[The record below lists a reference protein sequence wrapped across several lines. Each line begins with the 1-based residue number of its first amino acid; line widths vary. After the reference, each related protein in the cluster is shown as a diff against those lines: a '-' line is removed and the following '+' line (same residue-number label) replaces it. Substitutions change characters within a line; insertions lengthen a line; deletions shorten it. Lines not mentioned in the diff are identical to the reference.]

1 MGRLFWKFLLAFL
14 LAQGLAA
21 LALFLAIGLFNE
33 SWEPP
38 PPPPPAISN
47 AWQANNDARGLPWRP
62 GPPGPPPW
70 TPGFAPPPPPGPPPP
85 PYLPL
90 LAILI
95 GCLAASALLAWYFA
109 KPVRTLRWALGAVAE
124 GRLETRIQSL
134 MGRRR
139 DEIADLGRDFDRMAL
154 ELQRLVESQRQLLHD
169 VSHELRSPLA
179 RLQAAIGLARQDPAQ
194 IEMTFDRI
202 ECESARLATLVG
214 ELLTLARLESGR
226 DKTPK
231 VALDLVELL
240 ADIAE
245 DARFEARSN
254 GRDLHFS
261 GSGEW
266 FVMGRVES
274 LHRAFEN
281 VLRNAVK
288 YTRQG
293 STVEVALEGRTS
305 GLVCVSVR
313 DRGPGVVAR
322 ELETIFQP
330 FHRGHQGAST
340 EGFGLGLA
348 IARRVIQSHQGT
360 ILASLPEGGG
370 LRVEICLPLQP
381 RPV

>member
-1 MGRLFWKFLLAFL
+1 M
-14 LAQGLAA
+14 
-21 LALFLAIGLFNE
+21 
-33 SWEPP
+33 
-38 PPPPPAISN
+38 
-47 AWQANNDARGLPWRP
+47 
-62 GPPGPPPW
+62 
-70 TPGFAPPPPPGPPPP
+70 
-85 PYLPL
+85 
-90 LAILI
+90 LAILL

-109 KPVRTLRWALGAVAE
+109 KPVRNLRWALGAVAE
-124 GRLETRIQSL
+124 GRLETRIQSR

-179 RLQAAIGLARQDPAQ
+179 RLQAAIGLARQDPRQ

-202 ECESARLATLVG
+202 ECESTRLATLVG

-226 DKTPK
+226 DETP
-231 VALDLVELL
+231 ARSLDLVELL

-261 GSGEW
+261 GSGER
-266 FVMGRVES
+266 FVLGRAEP

-288 YTRQG
+288 YTCPG
-293 STVEVALEGRTS
+293 STVEVALDGADS
-305 GLVCVSVR
+305 GHVCVSVR
-313 DRGPGVVAR
+313 DHGPGVLPR

-330 FHRGHQGAST
+330 FHRGHRNAAT

-348 IARRVIQSHQGT
+348 IARRAIQSHQGT
-360 ILASLPEGGG
+360 ILASLPEDGG
-370 LRVEICLPLQP
+370 LRVEIRLPLQP
-381 RPV
+381 QPEILG